1 MFRIALRMLT
11 GDTTKFVALIVG
23 LAFSTMLITQQGSVF
38 TGIMRRAAMNIEAIP
53 EADIWIMHPNTKF
66 FDERKAIQ
74 NTSLQ
79 IVRGVEGVEW
89 AERLFVGN
97 GAVRMPDGGFAGV
110 LIVGAE
116 RGAGIGFPTHF
127 EAGNPELILQ
137 PDAIYWDNV
146 NMPQYKG
153 VKVDDVLEINDR
165 RARVV
170 ALATAPR
177 PFISTPVVFT
187 TYERALE
194 FSPGERK
201 QLTYVLVRAK
211 SGVDPVALARRITEE
226 TGLGAK
232 TGKEFFW
239 STVTYY
245 LRNTGI
251 GINFGITVFLGM
263 IVGVAVAGQTF
274 FTFIV
279 ENTKYFAAMKAMG
292 LSNWRLFVMVMTQA
306 ITVGLLGWGIGVGL
320 ASIFGWNASDRST
333 VAFLFTPQLFAATL
347 ALSLGTVLVAG
358 AISARRVLKIEP
370 AIVFR

>member
-1 MFRIALRMLT
+1 MLT
-11 GDTTKFVALIVG
+11 GDTTKFIALIVG

-38 TGIMRRAAMNIEAIP
+38 TGIMRRSAMNIEAIP

-89 AERLFVGN
+89 AERLFVGS

-116 RGAGIGFPTHF
+116 RGAGIGLPTRF

-211 SGVDPVALARRITEE
+211 KGIDPTALARRITAE

-232 TGKEFFW
+232 TGSEFFW
-239 STVTYY
+239 STITYY

-251 GINFGITVFLGM
+251 GINFGITVFLGTL
-263 IVGVAVAGQTF
+263 VGIAVAGQTF

-292 LSNWRLFVMVMTQA
+292 LSNWRLMMMVLTQA
-306 ITVGLLGWGIGVGL
+306 LTVGLLGWGIGVGI
-320 ASIFGWNASDRST
+320 AAIFGWNAGDRST
-333 VAFLFTPQLFAATL
+333 IAFMFTPQLFAASL
-347 ALSLGTVLVAG
+347 ALSLGTVLLAG
-358 AISARRVLKIEP
+358 AISAHRVLKIEP

>member
-11 GDTTKFVALIVG
+11 GDTTKFLALIVG
-23 LAFSTMLITQQGSVF
+23 LAFSTMLVTQQGSVF
-38 TGIMRRAAMNIEAIP
+38 TGLMRRSAMNIEAIP
-53 EADIWIMHPNTKF
+53 EADIWVMHPNTKF

-79 IVRGVEGVEW
+79 IVRGLDGVEW
-89 AERLFVGN
+89 AERLFVGQ

-110 LIVGAE
+110 LIIGAE
-116 RGAGIGFPTHF
+116 RGAGIGLPTRF
-127 EAGNPELILQ
+127 EDGNPELMLQ

-146 NMPQYKG
+146 NLPQFKG
-153 VKVDDVLEINDR
+153 VKVNDVLEINDR

-170 ALATAPR
+170 AIAAAPR
-177 PFISTPVVFT
+177 PFLSSPIVFT

-211 SGVDPVALARRITEE
+211 KGVDPATLARRITAE

-232 TGKEFFW
+232 TSSEFFW
-239 STVTYY
+239 STITYY
-245 LRNTGI
+245 LKSTGI

-279 ENTKYFAAMKAMG
+279 ENTKNFAAMKAMG
-292 LSNWRLFVMVMTQA
+292 LSNWRLLLMVLTQA
-306 ITVGLLGWGIGVGL
+306 FTVGLLGWGIGVGL
-320 ASIFGWNASDRST
+320 AALFGWNASDRST
-333 VAFLFTPQLFAATL
+333 IAFMLTPQLFIASL
-347 ALSLGTVLVAG
+347 AMSLGTVLLAG
-358 AISARRVLKIEP
+358 AVSAHRVLKIEP